1 MATRESCCGLRECA
15 GCAGT
20 PDQMQMAIMVEKTE
34 MNTSDNNGSIM
45 WSEKTYWD
53 TRLECEG

>member
-1 MATRESCCGLRECA
+1 
-15 GCAGT
+15 
-20 PDQMQMAIMVEKTE
+20 MQMAIMVEKTE